1 MGWKCKVCGG
11 SFTCPANDYLAVRP
25 PREGEVLELSK
36 DNNPGDEWVPT
47 HFTKHTTT
55 WVRKVTDDGYFL
67 HIVGTA
73 QAGRIYAHYGVR
85 GVWVGMTKYA
95 FMVVPNPDKWPP
107 GFFPR
112 WNKV

>member
-25 PREGEVLELSK
+25 PREGEVLELAK
-36 DNNPGDEWVPT
+36 DKNPGEGWVPT
-47 HFTKHTTT
+47 HYTKRTRI
-55 WVRKVTDDGYFL
+55 WVKKKGDDGFVL
-67 HIVGTA
+67 HVVGTA
-73 QAGRIYAHYGVR
+73 QAGRIQAHYGVR

-95 FMVVPNPDKWPP
+95 FFVIPNDTWPP

-112 WNKV
+112 WEKY